1 MLSSKSR
8 EKTLLHKFC
17 VLFLSILFVAKFLFE
32 PLYYIVKR
40 IELSKGT
47 DELDYYEIQRR
58 DHYLTSLRDYISGFA
73 LRDPCYVPD
82 FKHSKELKIVP
93 FNQMHRDNGA
103 CWPLKAYSMAGRQRL
118 DNVRDLLTAAI
129 FSNIPGGFLE
139 AGVWRGGS
147 SIMAAGTIAAYN
159 ENRAVYVCDSFQ
171 GLPRSS
177 NPMDYDGWEIS
188 DVLSVSL
195 SNVKQNFR
203 DTGLL
208 KSNVKFIEGFFNT
221 SLPILAQENFR
232 LAVLRADGDMYE
244 STMDIL
250 FNLYDKISVG
260 GFLIV
265 DDWDI
270 QVARK
275 AVKHFFYIHKVSKI
289 RIESIDGVA
298 AYIVKEVHF
307 EINDMWYKRF
317 NAQRYINSKYRT
329 KEETEL
335 ENTGKCTI
343 YPYTCMDEF
352 SFNYADL
359 FL

>member
-1 MLSSKSR
+1 
-8 EKTLLHKFC
+8 
-17 VLFLSILFVAKFLFE
+17 
-32 PLYYIVKR
+32 
-40 IELSKGT
+40 
-47 DELDYYEIQRR
+47 
-58 DHYLTSLRDYISGFA
+58 
-73 LRDPCYVPD
+73 
-82 FKHSKELKIVP
+82 
-93 FNQMHRDNGA
+93 
-103 CWPLKAYSMAGRQRL
+103 
-118 DNVRDLLTAAI
+118 
-129 FSNIPGGFLE
+129 
-139 AGVWRGGS
+139 
-147 SIMAAGTIAAYN
+147 
-159 ENRAVYVCDSFQ
+159 
-171 GLPRSS
+171 
-177 NPMDYDGWEIS
+177 
-188 DVLSVSL
+188 LSVSL

>member
-1 MLSSKSR
+1 VSFFYSLI
-8 EKTLLHKFC
+8 LL
-17 VLFLSILFVAKFLFE
+17 VAFLFYL
-32 PLYYIVKR
+32 LYYTQRIVDT
-40 IELSKGT
+40 G
-47 DELDYYEIQRR
+47 ELDFYMVQRR
-58 DHYLTSLRDYISGFA
+58 DQQLTSLRDYISGFA
-73 LRDPCYVPD
+73 LRDPCYVPA
-82 FKHSKELKIVP
+82 FKHSKELIMVP
-93 FNQMHRDNGA
+93 FNQKDRDSGK

-129 FSNIPGGFLE
+129 FSNIRGGFLE

-147 SIMAAGTIAAYN
+147 SIMAAGTLAAYN
-159 ENRAVYVCDSFQ
+159 ENRAIYVCDSFQ

-177 NPMDYDGWEIS
+177 SPMDYDGWEIS

-195 SNVKQNFR
+195 SQVKQNFR
-203 DTGLL
+203 DSGLL
-208 KSNVKFIEGFFNT
+208 KSNVKFIKGFFNA
-221 SLPILAQENFR
+221 SLPILAKKNFK

-275 AVKHFFYIHKVSKI
+275 AVKHFFHIHKVSKI
-289 RIESIDGVA
+289 RIESIDGAA

-307 EINDMWYKRF
+307 EINYMWYKRF
-317 NAQRYINSKYRT
+317 NAQRYITSKYRSK
-329 KEETEL
+329 KETNF
-335 ENTGKCTI
+335 ENTGKCKI
-343 YPYTCMDEF
+343 YPHTCMDEF
-352 SFNYADL
+352 SFNYADS